1 MSRALVLTGSL
12 WLAALTWGA
21 LQAAGPQASAQPPGT
36 PASQTAVSAAQP
48 VGTRPSGVPPAAQA
62 HQQVVTRYCVTCHN
76 QRLQTGGLSLDAMDW
91 QSIPNGAEVWEKVV
105 RKLRT
110 GAMPPQGVPR
120 PAGTGIDELATWV
133 ETELDKA
140 AAAQP
145 HPGPPLVRRLNR
157 TEYAAAVRD
166 LLALDVDATAL
177 FPPDDS
183 AYGFDNISDALK
195 VSPALQERYLSAAE
209 KISGLAVGEPGIP
222 AVSESYRVRGD
233 VSQNQHLEG
242 LPLGTVGGMRVRHT
256 FPLDGEYTFHVE
268 IFRTNFDNA
277 KGIEHPHEFE
287 ITVDGERVHETTI
300 GGNADLA
307 AAFETPKETADA
319 IDARMGARVKVTAGP
334 HDVVA
339 AFIGNL
345 PGADTT
351 RLRPFLKSAFDT
363 LDWTGRPA
371 VRMLT
376 ITGPFNAA
384 SAGETPSR
392 RRIFTCHPAAGAS
405 QADETACARQIL
417 STLAR
422 RGYRQPVT
430 DQDLA
435 PLMKLYAEG
444 RRERGFEGGI
454 QAALQLV
461 LASPRFAFRIERDP
475 DGIAPGRA
483 YRVSDV
489 ELASRLSF
497 FLWSS
502 LPDDELLDAAARGRL
517 GTPAGLEQQVRRM
530 LADSRSQALVSNFAG
545 QWLHLRNVRNVQPHS
560 DTFPDFDD
568 NLRQAFARE
577 AELFFGSI
585 VREDRSV
592 LDLMTAN
599 HTFVNERLA
608 RHYGIPNVYGS
619 HFRRITLADESR
631 YGLLGKGGILSLTS
645 VATRTSPVLRGKW
658 ILENVLGTPPAP
670 PPPDVP
676 ALKENE
682 KGAKPKT
689 VREQMAEH
697 RANPVCASCHKVM
710 DPLGFALE
718 NFDAVGGWRSED
730 HGTAIDASA
739 ELADGTKVAGVVD
752 LRRALVKRPE
762 VFAGTVTEKL
772 LTYALGRGLDH
783 HDMPVVRGI
792 VRDAAGSGYRFSSIV
807 LGVARSVPFQ
817 MRVKPVEGERRAGSE
832 PKGGSRRAGLL
843 DPPGDPKT

>member
-1 MSRALVLTGSL
+1 MASL
-12 WLAALTWGA
+12 WLVSLAWTALHAADA
-21 LQAAGPQASAQPPGT
+21 PAPQAAT
-36 PASQTAVSAAQP
+36 SQTLAQ
-48 VGTRPSGVPPAAQA
+48 VAPPAPAPA
-62 HQQVVTRYCVTCHN
+62 TSTADAPRAAEPHRQVVTRYCVTCHN
-76 QRLQTGGLSLDAMDW
+76 QRLKTGNLALDGMDW
-91 QSIPNGAEVWEKVV
+91 ASIPRDGDVWEKVV

-110 GAMPPQGVPR
+110 GAMPPQGAPK
-120 PAGTGIDELATWV
+120 PAGTATDDLAAWL
-133 ETELDKA
+133 ETELDRA

-157 TEYAAAVRD
+157 TEYAAAVHD
-166 LLALDVDATAL
+166 LLALDVDAASL
-177 FPPDDS
+177 LPPDDS

-256 FPLDGEYTFHVE
+256 FPLDGEYALRVE
-268 IFRTNFDNA
+268 IFRTNFDNP
-277 KGIEHPHEFE
+277 KGIEHPHEFQ
-287 ITVDGERVHETTI
+287 ITVDGDRVHETRI
-300 GGNADLA
+300 GGAADLS

-319 IDARMGARVKVTAGP
+319 IDARMGTRVRVTAGP

-339 AFIGNL
+339 AFVGHL
-345 PGADTT
+345 PGEDTT

-371 VRMLT
+371 IRMLT
-376 ITGPFNAA
+376 ITGPYNAG
-384 SAGETPSR
+384 SAGDTPSR
-392 RRIFTCHPAAGAS
+392 TRIFTCRPAAGAS
-405 QADETACARQIL
+405 SAEETACARQIL
-417 STLAR
+417 SMLAR
-422 RGYRQPVT
+422 RAYRQPVGE
-430 DQDLA
+430 QDLA
-435 PLMKLYAEG
+435 PLMKLYALG
-444 RRERGFEGGI
+444 RQERGFEGGI
-454 QAALQLV
+454 QAALQLL

-475 DGIAPGRA
+475 PGVAPGRA

-517 GTPAGLEQQVRRM
+517 RTPAGLEQQLRRM
-530 LADSRSQALVSNFAG
+530 LADNRSQALVSNFAG
-545 QWLHLRNVRNVQPHS
+545 QWLHLRNVRNVQPNS

-585 VREDRSV
+585 LREDRSI
-592 LDLMTAN
+592 LDLMTAD

-608 RHYGIPNVYGS
+608 RHYGMPNVYGS
-619 HFRRITLADESR
+619 HFRRVTLTDEAR
-631 YGLLGKGGILSLTS
+631 FGLLGKGGILALTS
-645 VATRTSPVLRGKW
+645 IATRTSPVQRGKW
-658 ILENVLGTPPAP
+658 ILENILGTPPAP

-676 ALKENE
+676 ALKEPE
-682 KGAKPKT
+682 KGARPKT
-689 VREQMAEH
+689 MREQMAEH
-697 RANPVCASCHKVM
+697 RANPVCASCHRVM

-718 NFDAVGGWRSED
+718 NFDAVGAWRTDD
-730 HGTAIDASA
+730 HGIAIDASS
-739 ELADGTKVAGVVD
+739 ELADGSKVANVIE
-752 LRRALVKRPE
+752 LRRALVKRPD

-792 VRDAAGSGYRFSSIV
+792 VHEAARNGYRFSSLV
-807 LGVARSVPFQ
+807 MGVVESVPFQ
-817 MRVKPVEGERRAGSE
+817 MRVRSDTPAPAVAAR
-832 PKGGSRRAGLL
+832 
-843 DPPGDPKT
+843 